1 VSGEIDPEWAEPAYE
16 PSDDV
21 DHSPLPPDG
30 LGRRNV
36 LLTAVVAGLVC
47 IASVTLIAFTSMDR
61 TFTPAGPRANPPPA
75 STPASTPATS
85 TRPVAGPAT
94 AAPPAGSCGPDE
106 TAAVRGAIAQLDP
119 DKKTGRQWSSAPE
132 DSNYDPCADLSAV
145 VVTVRDGT
153 ASAPDQALMFHRGE
167 FVGTATPKAYPFT
180 KLENP
185 ASTGDTVVLT
195 YRTDQSCNSCDD
207 GTLTIVGYAWQGDH
221 VLMLDTPPQVFDSP
235 P

>member
-1 VSGEIDPEWAEPAYE
+1 VSGETDPKWPAPAYE

-21 DHSPLPPDG
+21 DHTPPPPDG
-30 LGRRNV
+30 LARRNV
-36 LLTAVVAGLVC
+36 LLTAVGAGLVC
-47 IASVTLIAFTSMDR
+47 IASVALIVFTSMNR
-61 TFTPAGPRANPPPA
+61 TFVPAGPRANPPP
-75 STPASTPATS
+75 STPTS
-85 TRPVAGPAT
+85 SAPLVAGPTT
-94 AAPPAGSCGPDE
+94 AAAPAGPCGPDE
-106 TAAVRGAIAQLDP
+106 TTAVRGAITQRHP
-119 DKKTGRQWSSAPE
+119 DEKTGRQWSSAPE

-145 VVTVRDGT
+145 VVTVQDAT

-185 ASTGDTVVLT
+185 ASTDDTVVLT
-195 YRTDQSCNSCDD
+195 YRTDQSCNSCED

-221 VLMLDTPPQVFDSP
+221 VLTLDTPPQLFDSP

>member
-1 VSGEIDPEWAEPAYE
+1 MSGEIDPEWPAPAYE

-21 DHSPLPPDG
+21 DHSSRAPDG

-36 LLTAVVAGLVC
+36 VLTAVGAGLVC
-47 IASVTLIAFTSMDR
+47 IASVALIALTSMNR
-61 TFTPAGPRANPPPA
+61 TFTPAGPRANPPPSTSA
-75 STPASTPATS
+75 SL
-85 TRPVAGPAT
+85 TRPVAGPTPA
-94 AAPPAGSCGPDE
+94 AAPPGSCGPDE
-106 TAAVRGAIAQLDP
+106 TTAVRRAIAQLHADM
-119 DKKTGRQWSSAPE
+119 KTGRQWSSAPE
-132 DSNYDPCADLSAV
+132 DSNYNPCADLSAV
-145 VVTVRDGT
+145 VVTVQDGT

-185 ASTGDTVVLT
+185 ASTDDTVVLT
-195 YRTDQSCNSCDD
+195 YRTEQSCNSCED
-207 GTLTIVGYAWQGDH
+207 GTLTIVGYAWQRDH